1 MLLPNL
7 NFNLYVFQK
16 IPIIFQTQRPTPGT
30 PESVLRRLTGDW
42 LITSIDFIYDDR
54 GTYQEVTAIKRELSL
69 LPGEESSSTSRSN
82 KNETSGFNNNELT
95 PNEIA
100 SSQGGD
106 VVADPI
112 GSIDPKTF
120 VGPNWKSFS
129 VDDALSRIKST
140 SFRPNK
146 IFESSLRNI
155 LSLIKNDLSITDIR
169 EASYLLGTAFAEA
182 GYSLQRW
189 EADFLYKGPG
199 IPYGSDGPPENA
211 LNYYKSSKGKKD
223 YYTLG
228 VDSKGFPYFG
238 RGLIQLTGKAN
249 YEKYGSKIGQNL
261 VGNGDL
267 ALVPINS
274 YRIAVEYLKERTF
287 AKVLKGNLTGARKSV
302 NGGTKG
308 IEEVNGAYSTW
319 VNIFA
324 EIKPQGTNSQ
334 V

>member
-1 MLLPNL
+1 MTLPSL
-7 NFNLYVFQK
+7 NFNLYIFQK
-16 IPIIFQTQRPTPGT
+16 IPIIFQPQKTTPGT
-30 PESVLRRLTGDW
+30 PNNVLKRLTGDW
-42 LITSIDFIYDDR
+42 LITSIDFIYNGS

-69 LPGEESSSTSRSN
+69 LPEEQSTSSSRSN
-82 KNETSGFNNNELT
+82 KNETSGFNTN
-95 PNEIA
+95 
-100 SSQGGD
+100 D
-106 VVADPI
+106 VVPSEQTPTSGEVSANPI

-120 VGPNWKSFS
+120 IGPNWKSFS
-129 VDDALSRIKST
+129 INDAISRINSS
-140 SFRPNK
+140 SFKPSRK
-146 IFESSLRNI
+146 FESSLRDT
-155 LSLIKNDLSITDIR
+155 LALIKNDSSITDIR
-169 EASYLLGTAFAEA
+169 EAAYLLGTAFAEA

-189 EADFLYKGPG
+189 EADYLYKGQG
-199 IPYGSDGPPENA
+199 IPYGAEGPPQKA

-228 VDSKGFPYFG
+228 VDSKGLPYFG

-249 YEKYGSKIGQNL
+249 YVKYGKLIGQDL

-274 YRIAVEYLKERTF
+274 YRVASEYLKERTF
-287 AKVLKGNLTGARKSV
+287 KKVLSGNLTGARKSV

-308 IEEVNGAYSTW
+308 IEEVNGAYTTW